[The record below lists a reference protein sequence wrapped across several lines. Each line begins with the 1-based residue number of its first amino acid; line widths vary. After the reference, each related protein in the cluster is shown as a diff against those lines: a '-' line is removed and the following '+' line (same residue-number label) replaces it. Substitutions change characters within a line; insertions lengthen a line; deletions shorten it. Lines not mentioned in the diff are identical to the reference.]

1 MKQSRFWFILQ
12 QDVDRPVGGVK
23 QIYVVASIISS
34 FGYHVTI
41 VQGTSDFR
49 PSWFPSSDLN
59 FHTVGKN
66 DFSFAELNPNIDIV
80 VIPETFLPLLP
91 RLSCQKVVIFNQNMH
106 YLFGELFDLDPSFVM
121 RAYSSPNIVGVLTVS
136 SSDYAYALDSL
147 PVPSDR
153 IHRIVNA
160 IDENIFSFSF
170 ASAKSIAF
178 MPRKNAMHSRAVLEL
193 IMRQSWFQD
202 SGWSFTPIHKKSL
215 AEVSSI
221 LADSSIFLSFGYPEG
236 FGLPLAEAIVSGC
249 FVVGYDGI
257 GGSEIAHLCKPLDV
271 FTSVPFRDFHA
282 YLNGVQHAIAAYESS
297 NLLSLRS
304 RLKAASRQVS
314 QRYSTLSMVDSVKAF
329 VDSIILL

>member
-34 FGYHVTI
+34 LGYHVTI
-41 VQGTSDFR
+41 VQGTSEFR
-49 PSWFPSSDLN
+49 PSWFPLSDLN
-59 FHTVGKN
+59 FHTVGKK
-66 DFSFAELNPNIDIV
+66 DFALAELNQNNDIV

-91 RLSCQKVVIFNQNMH
+91 RLSRLKVVIFNQNMH
-106 YLFGELFDLDPSFVM
+106 YLFGELFDLNPAFVM

-136 SSDYAYALDSL
+136 HSDYAYALDSL
-147 PVPSDR
+147 PISPDR
-153 IHRIVNA
+153 IHRLVNA
-160 IDENIFSFSF
+160 IDENTFSFSF

-178 MPRKNAMHSRAVLEL
+178 MPRKNATHSRAVLEL
-193 IMRQSWFQD
+193 IKNQSWFQD

-215 AEVSSI
+215 AEVSAI

-249 FVVGYDGI
+249 HVVGYDGI

-271 FTSVPFRDFHA
+271 FVSVPFRDFHSFMK
-282 YLNGVQHAIAAYESS
+282 GVQHAISSYESS
-297 NLLSLRS
+297 DLLSLRS
-304 RLKAASRQVS
+304 RLKAASRLVS
-314 QRYSTLSMVDSVKAF
+314 QRYSTSSMIDSVKAF
-329 VDSIILL
+329 VNSVILL